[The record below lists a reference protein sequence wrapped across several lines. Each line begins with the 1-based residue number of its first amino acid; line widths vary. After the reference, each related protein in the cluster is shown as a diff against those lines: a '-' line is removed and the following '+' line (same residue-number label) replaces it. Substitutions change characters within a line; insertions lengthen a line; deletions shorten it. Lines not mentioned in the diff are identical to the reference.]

1 MTYDRSKLNI
11 LYCHNFLLS
20 DTEITIFKLELA
32 CFVLILHYRNPHCRI
47 NLPVQICFCI
57 RLLKSNLVSLV
68 YYLILLFEI
77 MAFTRIRVTQF
88 HNEKAEGDGKRWAF
102 KGTPRRRDFV
112 GGWLIRCNV
121 FSLTKVAKWFW
132 KTLHVISLLWRIFR
146 NREKEKERTSYIL
159 IFFACT

>member
-1 MTYDRSKLNI
+1 MHRFKWIIIKRKMNWHMIDPNSTFSTVIISYFLIPKLQ
-11 LYCHNFLLS
+11 
-20 DTEITIFKLELA
+20 IFKLELA

-88 HNEKAEGDGKRWAF
+88 HNEKTEGDGKRWAF

-121 FSLTKVAKWFW
+121 FSLTKVA
-132 KTLHVISLLWRIFR
+132 
-146 NREKEKERTSYIL
+146 
-159 IFFACT
+159 